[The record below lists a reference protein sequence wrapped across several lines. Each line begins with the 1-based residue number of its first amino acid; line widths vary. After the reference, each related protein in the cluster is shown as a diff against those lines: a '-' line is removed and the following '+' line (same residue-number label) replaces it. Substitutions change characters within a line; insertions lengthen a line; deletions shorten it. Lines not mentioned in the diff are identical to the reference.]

1 MLNMNQLGKFIKQ
14 KRKELGLSLRDF
26 AEMCEIS
33 HSYLDNLEKGR
44 DARSG
49 KPVSPTIETLQ
60 KLASGLKITIVEIL
74 RIGGF
79 IDSSLDQ
86 NNQIGI
92 NDDELVSF
100 IREISPKLSPEERE
114 DLKEVIRLFV
124 KKIQD
129 RN

>member
-1 MLNMNQLGKFIKQ
+1 MNQLGKFIRQ
-14 KRKELGLSLRDF
+14 KRKELGLSLREF

-33 HSYLDNLEKGR
+33 HSYLDNLEKGW

-49 KPVSPTIETLQ
+49 KPISPTIETLQ
-60 KLASGLKITIVEIL
+60 KLASGLKISLIEIL

-86 NNQIGI
+86 NNSVAI

-124 KKIQD
+124 KKTQE
-129 RN
+129 RK

>member
-1 MLNMNQLGKFIKQ
+1 MNQLEKFIRQ
-14 KRKELGLSLRDF
+14 KRKELGLSLREF

-49 KPVSPTIETLQ
+49 KPISPTIETMQ
-60 KLASGLKITIVEIL
+60 KLASGLKISLIEIL
-74 RIGGF
+74 RIAGF

-86 NNQIGI
+86 NNSVAI

-124 KKIQD
+124 KKTQE
-129 RN
+129 RK

>member
-1 MLNMNQLGKFIKQ
+1 MSNMNQLGKFIKQ

-60 KLASGLKITIVEIL
+60 KLAFGLKISLIEIL

-86 NNQIGI
+86 NNSVAI

-100 IREISPKLSPEERE
+100 IREISPKLSPEEKE
-114 DLKEVIRLFV
+114 DLKEVIRIFV
-124 KKIQD
+124 KKAKQTK
-129 RN
+129 

>member
-1 MLNMNQLGKFIKQ
+1 MNKLGKFIEN
-14 KRKELGLSLRDF
+14 KRRELGLSLRAF
-26 AEMCEIS
+26 AEMCDIS
-33 HSYLDNLEKGR
+33 HSYLDSLEKGM

-60 KLASGLKITIVEIL
+60 KLASGLKISLIDVL

-79 IDSSLDQ
+79 IESSEEQ
-86 NNQIGI
+86 NNSVTI

-100 IREISPKLSPEERE
+100 VREISPTLSPEERV

-124 KKIQD
+124 KKAKQSKK
-129 RN
+129 

>member
-1 MLNMNQLGKFIKQ
+1 MNQLGKFIKQ

-74 RIGGF
+74 RISGF

>member
-1 MLNMNQLGKFIKQ
+1 MNQLGKFIKQ

>member
-1 MLNMNQLGKFIKQ
+1 MNQLGKFIEH
-14 KRKELGLSLRDF
+14 KRKELGLSLRAF

-33 HSYLDNLEKGR
+33 HSYLDSLEKGM

-60 KLASGLKITIVEIL
+60 KLALGLKISLIEIL

-79 IDSSLDQ
+79 IDSSSDQ
-86 NNQIGI
+86 NNSVAI

-100 IREISPKLSPEERE
+100 IREISPKLSPDERA
-114 DLKEVIRLFV
+114 DLKEIIRIFV
-124 KKIQD
+124 KKAQISK
-129 RN
+129 R